1 MSAGLHDAAIRR
13 MTDAEID
20 QNYKVVFQV
29 QPVEN
34 LDHYFS
40 DQSYYVPA
48 IVKSVKVKV
57 NVSVRNPF

>member
-1 MSAGLHDAAIRR
+1 MSTGLHDAAIKH

-34 LDHYFS
+34 LDPYFS
-40 DQSYYVPA
+40 DQSYVPA
-48 IVKSVKVKV
+48 IESEV
-57 NVSVRNPF
+57 